1 MNKTQ
6 LICLLVTILLVMTAG
21 AWIHGRSHYRH
32 YVLAHGRMIGEE
44 LIEST
49 NSTHV
54 VQLGADLKGYLEKFL
69 RSPAVFE
76 EVVLGDDSVGDG
88 TADACVFLQNER
100 GERLG
105 IRIRQADV
113 PQRFHILGY
122 WTAAGDVSDA
132 P

>member
-6 LICLLVTILLVMTAG
+6 LICLLVTILLVMLVG
-21 AWIHGRSHYRH
+21 GWIHGRDQHRY

-44 LIEST
+44 LIKST

-54 VQLGADLKGYLEKFL
+54 VHLGTDLKEYLEKFL
-69 RSPAVFE
+69 SSPSAVDD
-76 EVVLGDDSVGDG
+76 VVLGDSQVGDG
-88 TADACVFLQNER
+88 TADACVFLHNER

-105 IRIRQADV
+105 IRVRQADV

-122 WTAAGDVSDA
+122 WTASSDA
-132 P
+132 SHAP